1 MNSLINM
8 NNNEYIL
15 DSVIRKDIRNLIEKY
30 WNIGFSYR
38 FRNLKKM
45 LQAFFNKKE
54 EDYWINRKSLKINR
68 KFKILISIVRL
79 IIKYSINIHK
89 KITNEKLG
97 DLNKISSAQQIKLN
111 KIYKLWKNK
120 QLDN

>member
-1 MNSLINM
+1 
-8 NNNEYIL
+8 
-15 DSVIRKDIRNLIEKY
+15 
-30 WNIGFSYR
+30 
-38 FRNLKKM
+38 M

-54 EDYWINRKSLKINR
+54 EDYWIIRKSLKINR